1 MFLQLWRDP
10 HALFEP
16 AEEMYLEGLYVRG
29 MRRWDEVSSFRRDVV
44 TPFCWVFCEARQ
56 DELAK
61 REEQRGF
68 NKLTLDNSDKI
79 REKPC
84 IIPSTIALYV
94 P

>member
-29 MRRWDEVSSFRRDVV
+29 MRRCDEVSSFRRDVV

-61 REEQRGF
+61 REEQRGSTSSPWI
-68 NKLTLDNSDKI
+68 TLMRSAKNL
-79 REKPC
+79 
-84 IIPSTIALYV
+84 A
-94 P
+94 